1 MSRIIS
7 TGDTPPD
14 VPEPTDIDGTFA
26 IVLQGINDLHGEIL
40 DLNERIDKLEDDVKN
55 GTRKP
60 KVDGEPGICA
70 VTGDP
75 VGQEC
80 SSSTVYRYQRG
91 CKGAAC
97 LELGRQYYRDYYVAN
112 RSKE

>member
-7 TGDTPPD
+7 TGDVIPT
-14 VPEPTDIDGTFA
+14 VPEPIDIEGTFA

-40 DLNERIDKLEDDVKN
+40 DLKERIDKLEDAVKN